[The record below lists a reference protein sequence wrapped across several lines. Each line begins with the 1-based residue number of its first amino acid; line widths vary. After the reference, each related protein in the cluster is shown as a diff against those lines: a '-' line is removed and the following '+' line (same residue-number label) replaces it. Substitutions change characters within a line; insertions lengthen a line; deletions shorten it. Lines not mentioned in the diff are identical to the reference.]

1 MFFPEG
7 NFELDLVETSL
18 SIEDLQIRKRQVD
31 FYIQVTLTVI
41 RLTAAPHLRAV
52 KRGVKT
58 VNR

>member
-31 FYIQVTLTVI
+31 FYIQVTRTVI